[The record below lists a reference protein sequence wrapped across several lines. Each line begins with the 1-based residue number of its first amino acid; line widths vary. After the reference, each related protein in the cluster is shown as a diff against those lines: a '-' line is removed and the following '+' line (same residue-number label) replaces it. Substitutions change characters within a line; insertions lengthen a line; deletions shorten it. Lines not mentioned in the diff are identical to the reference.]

1 MNISEW
7 QTLANLAIVAL
18 KFISRSFQVPDHTS
32 IFAFLMGCA
41 SKFAAKNNPL
51 NFVPPLHEFIWLS
64 DACIQ
69 IQWLSP
75 TLSSPSFLAWRCA
88 ALLEKRIA
96 HSFHTF
102 SVIFHLSFDGDTQQ
116 FSRCSWPSGN
126 IWESTS
132 WCRWAKVTWVVKSVG
147 PVDPF
152 LYLIP

>member
-1 MNISEW
+1 MNLSEW

-32 IFAFLMGCA
+32 IFAFLMGYA

-69 IQWLSP
+69 IKWLSP
-75 TLSSPSFLAWRCA
+75 TLSSPSLLRCWRKG
-88 ALLEKRIA
+88 LHILFIL
-96 HSFHTF
+96 FQF
-102 SVIFHLSFDGDTQQ
+102 SFDGDTQQ

-126 IWESTS
+126 IWESMS
-132 WCRWAKVTWVVKSVG
+132 WCRWAEVTWFVKSVG